1 MEQIKEVDIKEE
13 KQIED
18 FIDWLR
24 YFFVASRAFTKGFL
38 SELKDSITEKEKENE
53 KFANWLNSIRDFDF
67 DMQDKLINELRYA
80 NW

>member
-24 YFFVASRAFTKGFL
+24 YFFVASPKRKTRLIRK
-38 SELKDSITEKEKENE
+38 IEKENE
-53 KFANWLNSIRDFDF
+53 KFADWLNSIRDFDF
-67 DMQDKLINELRYA
+67 DAQDKLIEGLRYA